1 MAVKADTDLRKLDEQ
16 DHDDSDLVDKN
27 ILGAMIID
35 NIAENYPG
43 ITHFFNT
50 LKLVSLTETEAFFSV
65 ADVVTSEW
73 INNHYMDIL
82 EKVFSEESEEDL
94 GIKKIKVDSRDISVP
109 PGISI
114 KKEKPRQRG
123 LTRVKEGQLNGRQT
137 FNNCGFQTFHI
148 NF

>member
-82 EKVFSEESEEDL
+82 EKVFREESEEDL
-94 GIKKIKVDSRDISVP
+94 GIKAKMNYLK
-109 PGISI
+109 
-114 KKEKPRQRG
+114 
-123 LTRVKEGQLNGRQT
+123 
-137 FNNCGFQTFHI
+137 
-148 NF
+148 